1 MFNID
6 LVSELTEFYFYII
19 SKKHDM
25 SESIKFKKK
34 LCLK

>member
-6 LVSELTEFYFYII
+6 LISELTEFYFYII

-25 SESIKFKKK
+25 PESIK
-34 LCLK
+34 